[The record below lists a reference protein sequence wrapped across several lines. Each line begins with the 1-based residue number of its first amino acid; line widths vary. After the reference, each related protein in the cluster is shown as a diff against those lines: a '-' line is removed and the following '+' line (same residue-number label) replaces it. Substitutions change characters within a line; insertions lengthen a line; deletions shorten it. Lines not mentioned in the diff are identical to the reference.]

1 MIPAPMKVEVIN
13 TGSEL
18 LLGTTLNTHLGFI
31 AQEIFGLGLRVQR
44 QITVPDGDEIRTA
57 LVEAFSRA
65 EIVFVTGGLG
75 PPTDDITRE
84 IVAELLGLPLGLD
97 AGVLGHIKSRYER
110 RNFPITER
118 VYRQAQVPH
127 GATVFQNANG
137 TAPGLYIVTALEGRP
152 IHLFL
157 LPGPPRELK
166 PMVRDQVMPILQ
178 GLLPGHAA
186 QQCRIFHVLGVGESL
201 VEEMVGAELLAIE
214 GMELG

>member
-75 PPTDDITRE
+75 PTTDDITRE

-127 GATVFQNANG
+127 GVSERQRHCAG
-137 TAPGLYIVTALEGRP
+137 PLYRHCIGRTSHSP
-152 IHLFL
+152 
-157 LPGPPRELK
+157 LPASRP
-166 PMVRDQVMPILQ
+166 
-178 GLLPGHAA
+178 AA
-186 QQCRIFHVLGVGESL
+186 RT
-201 VEEMVGAELLAIE
+201 
-214 GMELG
+214 